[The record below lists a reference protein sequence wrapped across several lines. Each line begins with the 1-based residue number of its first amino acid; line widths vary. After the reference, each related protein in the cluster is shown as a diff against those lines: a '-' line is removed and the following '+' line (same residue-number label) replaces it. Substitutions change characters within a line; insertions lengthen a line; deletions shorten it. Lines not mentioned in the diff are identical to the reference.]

1 MTTTVDLV
9 PGRLTT
15 TRDEIAAAFG
25 CGTFQGIEP
34 ADEAG
39 KVFVYSDP
47 SAGEEYGYTFDGR
60 AEDDEFGPLYLYT
73 GAGAN
78 GDQKTSGRNG
88 SLLTAA
94 KKGREVHLFVA
105 AGRVPGSGA
114 MQQRYIGQMVLD
126 PIKPYDIRRGPGRD
140 GVMRNVLVFRFRPAE
155 GTTPVWVE
163 TDRMPAATTSN
174 VEITE
179 PMVEVPEP
187 VTLPKQSGAKAKKT
201 EQHAT
206 AETVADIPA
215 GQRKVLRREGE
226 LVKAFTA
233 HLAAAGHETHS
244 FQITIK
250 GEPGALTPDLYDP
263 TDHALYEAKGQTTRA
278 NIRMAIG
285 QLADYRRHIPG
296 QQVPRVAVLLP
307 SQPSE
312 DLQELLGEER
322 VELVY
327 QTEDGR
333 FVGWPLTGFEG

>member
-9 PGRLTT
+9 PGLIT
-15 TRDEIAAAFG
+15 TRDAIAAAYG

-39 KVFVYSDP
+39 MVFVYSDP

-78 GDQKTSGRNG
+78 GNQKPSGRNG
-88 SLLTAA
+88 SLLSHAE
-94 KKGREVHLFVA
+94 KGREVHLFVA
-105 AGRVPGSGA
+105 HGKVPNGGA

-155 GTTPVWVE
+155 GTTPAWTE
-163 TDRMPAATTSN
+163 TDKVPAAAKTTI
-174 VEITE
+174 EIID
-179 PMVEVPEP
+179 PAVAVPAP
-187 VTLPKQSGAKAKKT
+187 VVLPQQSGAKVKKT
-201 EQHAT
+201 EQHST
-206 AETVADIPA
+206 SETVADIPA

-226 LVKAFTA
+226 LVTAFAA
-233 HLAAAGHETHS
+233 HLAAAGHKTHS

-250 GEPGALTPDLYDP
+250 GEPGALTPDLYDA
-263 TDHALYEAKGQTTRA
+263 TDHALYEAKGLTTRA

-296 QQVPRVAVLLP
+296 PQILRVAVLLP
-307 SQPSE
+307 SEPSE
-312 DLQELLGEER
+312 DLKDLLGEEY

-327 QTEDGR
+327 QTDDG
-333 FVGWPLTGFEG
+333 FAGWPLAYN

>member
-9 PGRLTT
+9 PGLIT
-15 TRDEIAAAFG
+15 TRDAIAAAYG

-73 GAGAN
+73 GAGPN
-78 GDQKTSGRNG
+78 GDQKPSGRNG
-88 SLLTAA
+88 SLLSHAE
-94 KKGREVHLFVA
+94 KNRKVHLFVA
-105 AGRVPGSGA
+105 HGKVPGSGA

-155 GTTPVWVE
+155 GTTLAWTE
-163 TDRMPAATTSN
+163 ADKTPAAAKTT
-174 VEITE
+174 I
-179 PMVEVPEP
+179 EVTDPAVAVPAP
-187 VTLPKQSGAKAKKT
+187 VVLPQQGGAKVKKT
-201 EQHAT
+201 EQHNT
-206 AETVADIPA
+206 SETIADIPA

-226 LVKAFTA
+226 LVKAFAA
-233 HLAAAGHETHS
+233 HLAAAGHKTHS
-244 FQITIK
+244 FQITIAR
-250 GEPGALTPDLYDP
+250 EPGVLTPDLYDA
-263 TDHALYEAKGQTTRA
+263 TGHVLYEAKGLTTRA
-278 NIRMAIG
+278 NVRMAIG

-296 QQVPRVAVLLP
+296 RKELRVAVLLP
-307 SQPSE
+307 SEPTV
-312 DLQELLGEER
+312 DVKDLLGEEY

-327 QTEDGR
+327 QTDHG
-333 FVGWPLTGFEG
+333 FVGWPLA